1 MTTMKRLIKGIFCIV
16 IVALLAAC
24 EIGDGEMGKTRTGK
38 QIFDGWGTDMSNLFD
53 AIVEPALQFNHY
65 MENPEVDLEGLL
77 NSHFSNSTLEET
89 GERSWLFF
97 HESSNSRL
105 YLSMLVG
112 NSLND
117 EGAILRIYSLGRNI
131 PPIVG
136 GIVYFL
142 ENMGNG
148 QWILRSNDDF
158 TLTLDFGSETLPAS
172 LKSSKLTI
180 SGNGTFRH
188 ETQDN
193 STAVPFA
200 TETSLNFNI
209 HREMSVNQ
217 NSLGLSNW
225 PYRYY
230 YFPVTWDSGSVV
242 LTATKQSN
250 GESNTVEAVILD
262 SHKVSI
268 TIGGVTQEWDQ

>member
-1 MTTMKRLIKGIFCIV
+1 MKRLIKGIFCIV

-65 MENPEVDLEGLL
+65 LENPEVDLEGLQ

-89 GERSWLFF
+89 GERNWLFF

-148 QWILRSNDDF
+148 QWVLRSNNDF

-172 LKSSKLTI
+172 LKDSPLTI
-180 SGNGTFRH
+180 SGVGSFRH
-188 ETQDN
+188 ESQDN
-193 STAVPFA
+193 STTAII
-200 TETSLNFNI
+200 SLDFNI
-209 HREMSVNQ
+209 LREMSVNQ
-217 NSLGLSNW
+217 NALRLSDW
-225 PYRYY
+225 PNRYY
-230 YFPVTWDSGSVV
+230 YFPVIWDSGSVE
-242 LTATKQSN
+242 LTAANQSN
-250 GESNTVEAVILD
+250 GESNTAEAVILD